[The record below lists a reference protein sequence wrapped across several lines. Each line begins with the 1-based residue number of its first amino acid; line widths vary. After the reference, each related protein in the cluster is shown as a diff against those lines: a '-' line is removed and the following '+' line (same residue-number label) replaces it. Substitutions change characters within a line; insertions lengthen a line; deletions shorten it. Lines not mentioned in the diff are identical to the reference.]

1 MHIFVLQRGCIAHFC
16 ADDMLKIVKN
26 INHDTGEI
34 YSDKRT
40 LIEDVLTD
48 DGYKVPSHKLGAKLF
63 ADVSYPEDMTDSE
76 IGKMARL
83 AKLMVATANML
94 GYRTGRG
101 IKPYSETQLI
111 DILKM
116 SRFRGREFI
125 AKMISL
131 GVMQKNTRIVGD
143 VESEEYY
150 INPAYFFAG
159 RRISLNLYLLFRE
172 QLDPI
177 LPEWV
182 RLEFWRATM
191 EQVKAR

>member
-1 MHIFVLQRGCIAHFC
+1 
-16 ADDMLKIVKN
+16 MLKIVKN
-26 INHDTGEI
+26 VNPDTGEI

-40 LIEDVLTD
+40 LIEDILTD
-48 DGYKVPSHKLGAKLF
+48 DGYKVPPHKLGAKTF
-63 ADVSYPEDMTDSE
+63 ADIQYPKAMTDSE

-83 AKLMVATANML
+83 SKLMIANANML

-101 IKPYSETQLI
+101 IKPYSEAQLI
-111 DILKM
+111 DIVKM
-116 SRFRGREFI
+116 SRFRGKEFI
-125 AKMISL
+125 AKMIGL
-131 GVMQKNTRIVGD
+131 GVMQINKRIVGD

-172 QLDPI
+172 HLDEV

-182 RLEFWRATM
+182 RMEFWRAALDK
-191 EQVKAR
+191 VGSD